1 MSQAE
6 KPNNTS
12 RLSRRTVLAG
22 VSLTAAPM
30 AVAVD
35 KSVAGMA
42 AEPIFAV
49 IEAFD
54 RVMSQE
60 FALYRE
66 NDRLQEALPDEQTT
80 WAIHF
85 GRGDEGRWP
94 PEGCTDAPEWIKV
107 QLAMGE
113 VTERQ
118 SDLMVALLTTAPT
131 TIEGVIALL
140 ERLGLAGFPEERD
153 LEGAELPLTTARE
166 WYDERVNNAAEAFPF
181 TLAAALREI
190 IAA

>member
-42 AEPIFAV
+42 ADPIFAV

-66 NDRLQEALPDEQTT
+66 SDRLEKALPEEQRT
-80 WAIHF
+80 WSIHF
-85 GRGDEGRWP
+85 GSGDEGRWP
-94 PEGCTDAPEWIKV
+94 PEGCPDAPEWINT

-113 VTERQ
+113 TTERQ
-118 SDLMVALLTTAPT
+118 TDMLVALFTTAPT
-131 TIEGVIALL
+131 TIEGAIALL
-140 ERLGLAGFPEERD
+140 DRLGLAGFPEERD